1 MNKFYVLLAGDNA
14 GKSTVLNYF
23 LERQDWQVAS
33 YDAVNVPEEYR
44 IIRDI
49 DDSME
54 THTLKYFP
62 QFSTEF
68 KSSLYAPY
76 IYYLRDQVQEKLKT
90 GNVLCNSYYYKI
102 LAKDFLQGGDN
113 PSFHNEWRKLPK
125 PDRILFLD
133 TPPEV
138 AASRIEDIFSLFSN
152 EYEGEVPSVT
162 GFVSFQHKLRDR
174 MRYEIKDIPTVF
186 LPGDKS
192 VAEILT
198 ALEQA
203 LQE

>member
-49 DDSME
+49 DATME
-54 THTLKYFP
+54 THTLRHFP
-62 QFSTEF
+62 RFSQQF

-76 IYYLRDQVQEKLKT
+76 IYYLRDQVQEKLKL

-102 LAKDFLQGGDN
+102 LAKDYLQGGEN
-113 PSFHNEWRKLPK
+113 PPFHDEWRKLPK
-125 PDRILFLD
+125 PDKILFLD

-138 AASRIEDIFSLFSN
+138 AASRVEDIFSLFTN
-152 EYEGEVPSVT
+152 EYEGDVPT
-162 GFVSFQHKLRDR
+162 IEGFVSFQHKLRER
-174 MRYEIKDIPTVF
+174 MLYEIKDIQTVF
-186 LPGDKS
+186 LPGDKP
-192 VAEILT
+192 VADILA